1 MNNDNGLVDKFEKL
15 EILKKE
21 IEAEV
26 IIKNF
31 LDLEYLW
38 L

>member
-31 LDLEYLW
+31 LDLEYL
-38 L
+38 